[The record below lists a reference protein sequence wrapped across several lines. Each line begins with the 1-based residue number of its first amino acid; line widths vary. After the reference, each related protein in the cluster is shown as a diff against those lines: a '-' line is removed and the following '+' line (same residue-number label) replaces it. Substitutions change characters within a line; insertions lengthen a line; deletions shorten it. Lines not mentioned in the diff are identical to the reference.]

1 MIRINNISFNK
12 ATYLG
17 EPPEH
22 ISYHINRWFPNE
34 YYNKES
40 EFTKVDSDFYCYP
53 NNQNY
58 KIHKDCFKNK
68 ECSYAIASFDY
79 NSGIYELHFIGDR
92 PIELPENELKDFW
105 EVIKYGYKILNNGK
119 QN

>member
-17 EPPEH
+17 ELPEH
-22 ISYHINRWFPNE
+22 ISYHINKWFPNE

-58 KIHKDCFKNK
+58 KIHK
-68 ECSYAIASFDY
+68 E
-79 NSGIYELHFIGDR
+79 G
-92 PIELPENELKDFW
+92 
-105 EVIKYGYKILNNGK
+105 
-119 QN
+119 